1 MTVRKIFKRFFKWF
15 RIKFHKCKTYPEDI
29 LYGGDGSGTIVYQ
42 TGSREYVSRSM
53 AIDAGD
59 ESLEGSMYSDDRFEF
74 EQCQWC
80 YERNIA
86 INKEVNK

>member
-1 MTVRKIFKRFFKWF
+1 
-15 RIKFHKCKTYPEDI
+15 
-29 LYGGDGSGTIVYQ
+29 
-42 TGSREYVSRSM
+42 M